1 MDLLLVALLS
11 GTVAGSLLSWLILGL
26 LYRWR
31 ERRVGKEAAQ
41 AALKRSRRVL
51 KGQAAEQLAPL
62 TEEFQYL
69 ANDARFLGSP
79 VDYLVFDGLSES
91 GEVEVVFLEI
101 KSGQSRLSEREARVR
116 EAVDAGRVRWE
127 ELRF

>member
-1 MDLLLVALLS
+1 MDLLFVALLS
-11 GTVAGSLLSWLILGL
+11 GTAAGSLLSWFSLRL

-31 ERRVGKEAAQ
+31 ERRITKEAAQ

-62 TEEFQYL
+62 AQEFRYL

-79 VDYLVFDGLSES
+79 VDYLVFDGLSEP
-91 GEVEVVFLEI
+91 GEVEVVFLEV
-101 KSGQSRLSEREARVR
+101 KSGQARLTEREARIR
-116 EAVDAGRVRWE
+116 EAVEAGRVRWE
-127 ELRF
+127 ELRL